1 MIKFDNVTATY
12 SNTSGIFNLSFEI
25 SAGEIV
31 FLMGPTGSGKS
42 TVLRTIY
49 KEINIEKGK
58 IMLDGEDISNIKQR
72 NIPFLRRKIGMIFQD
87 FKLIPD
93 RSVYENIALPLR
105 ISGVKSKYIKEEVME
120 MCSKV
125 GLKNKEKFYP
135 LNLSGGEQQRVS
147 IARAL
152 IKKPSII
159 LADEPTGNLDP
170 VISDDILD
178 IMEIATDNGAAVL
191 MATHNFPLI
200 RPRKKRFIELNEG
213 QRVN

>member
-58 IMLDGEDISNIKQR
+58 IMLDGEDISNIKEK

-200 RPRKKRFIELNEG
+200 RPRKKRFIELNQG

>member
-58 IMLDGEDISNIKQR
+58 IMLDGEDISNIKQK

-200 RPRKKRFIELNEG
+200 RPRKKRFIELNQG